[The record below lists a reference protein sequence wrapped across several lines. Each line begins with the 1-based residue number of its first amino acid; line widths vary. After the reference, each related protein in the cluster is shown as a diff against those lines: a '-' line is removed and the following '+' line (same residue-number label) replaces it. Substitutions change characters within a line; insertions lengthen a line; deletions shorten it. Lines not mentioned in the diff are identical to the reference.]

1 LSSLLIVLRRVIS
14 YNNKAKTGIL
24 EARERAMPD
33 LKTAI
38 SLVEVIVVIIVAMA
52 LGDYLGYKIGRWRLA
67 AILGALTLTTIVAFA
82 IYAAVVLA

>member
-1 LSSLLIVLRRVIS
+1 MS
-14 YNNKAKTGIL
+14 
-24 EARERAMPD
+24 E

-38 SLVEVIVVIIVAMA
+38 SIVEIVVVVLVAMA

-67 AILGALTLTTIVAFA
+67 AVLAGVTLATVIAFA